1 MDFFGN
7 ILTGFQITFQPVNLL
22 YCFIGCF
29 IGTLIGVLPGIGP
42 TGAVSIL
49 LPVTF
54 KISPVASI
62 ILLAGIY
69 YGAMY
74 GGSTTSILVNVPGE
88 AASVVTCLDGYQMAR
103 QGRAGPALGIAAF
116 GSFIAGTFSVIAL
129 MFLSYPLSRFA
140 LAFGPPE
147 YTALIILG
155 MTILTYLA
163 QKSMIKALMMAAFG
177 FLLAYVGIDMLTGR
191 ARFTYGLA
199 GLMDGIGIL
208 PIAMGLFGVAEV
220 LENMDASGQ
229 ISVFKTKL
237 GNFYPTRQDWKDSWK
252 PITRGSVI
260 GFIIGIIPGGNATL
274 ASFVSYATEKRCSRH
289 PERFGHGAIEGVAG
303 PESSNNAAFAGG
315 MVPLFAL
322 GIPTSVACAL
332 LFAALL
338 IHGVQPGPFLIPE
351 HPEIFWGLVASMYL
365 GNIMLLVINLP
376 LIGMWVQVLRVPQRI
391 LLPLILFFCIV
402 GAYAANNSF
411 FDVVVMMFFG
421 VLGYLMRR
429 FDYEPAPMVL
439 AFVLGPMF
447 ENSMRQSLKLS
458 GGNFAIFFSR
468 PVSLTLLVL
477 AALVL
482 LSYFVFKK
490 QREVLDEKETKI

>member
-1 MDFFGN
+1 M
-7 ILTGFQITFQPVNLL
+7 TGFQITFQPINLL

-49 LPVTF
+49 LPMTF

-62 ILLAGIY
+62 ILLSGIY

-116 GSFIAGTFSVIAL
+116 GSFIAGTVSVIAL
-129 MFLSYPLSRFA
+129 MFLSYPLSTFA

-155 MTILTYLA
+155 ITILTYLA

-177 FLLAYVGIDMLTGR
+177 FLLAYVGIDMLTGK
-191 ARFTYGLA
+191 ARYTFGLA

-220 LENMDASGQ
+220 LENMGASGE

-237 GNFYPTRQDWKDSWK
+237 GNFYPNRQDWKDSWK
-252 PITRGSVI
+252 PITRGSLI
-260 GFIIGIIPGGNATL
+260 GFLIGIIPGGNATL
-274 ASFVSYATEKRCSRH
+274 ASFVSYATEKRCSKH

-351 HPEIFWGLVASMYL
+351 HPDIFWGLVASMYL
-365 GNIMLLVINLP
+365 GNIMLLIINLP
-376 LIGMWVQVLRVPQRI
+376 LIGMWVQVLRVPRRI
-391 LLPLILFFCIV
+391 LLPLILFFCII

-411 FDVVVMMFFG
+411 FDVGVMMVFG

-439 AFVLGPMF
+439 AFVLGPIL

-458 GGNFAIFFSR
+458 GGNFGIFFSR
-468 PVSLTLLVL
+468 PVSVTLLVL
-477 AALVL
+477 AGLVL
-482 LSYFVFKK
+482 LSYFIFKK
-490 QREVLDEKETKI
+490 QREVLDEKETMI

>member
-1 MDFFGN
+1 MDVFGN
-7 ILTGFQITFQPVNLL
+7 ILTGFQITFHPVNLL

-54 KISPVASI
+54 KISPVSSI
-62 ILLAGIY
+62 ILLSGIY

-116 GSFIAGTFSVIAL
+116 GSFIAGTFSVIGL
-129 MFLSYPLSRFA
+129 MFLSYPLSKFA

-191 ARFTYGLA
+191 ARFTFGLS
-199 GLMDGIGIL
+199 GLMDGVGIL

-237 GNFYPTRQDWKDSWK
+237 GNLYPTRQDWKDSWK
-252 PITRGSVI
+252 PITRGSLL
-260 GFIIGIIPGGNATL
+260 GFFVGIIPGGSATL
-274 ASFVSYATEKRCSRH
+274 ASFVSYATEKRCSKH
-289 PERFGHGAIEGVAG
+289 PDRFGHGAIEGVAG
-303 PESSNNAAFAGG
+303 PESSNNSAFAGG
-315 MVPLFAL
+315 LVPLFAL

-338 IHGVQPGPFLIPE
+338 IQGVQPGPFLIPE
-351 HPEIFWGLVASMYL
+351 HPDIFWGLVASMYL
-365 GNIMLLVINLP
+365 GNIMLLIINLP
-376 LIGMWVQVLRVPQRI
+376 LIGMWVQVLRVPRRI
-391 LLPLILFFCIV
+391 LLPLILFFCII

-411 FDVVVMMFFG
+411 FDVGVMMVFG
-421 VLGYLMRR
+421 VLGYLMRQ

-439 AFVLGPMF
+439 AFVLGPML

-458 GGNFAIFFSR
+458 GGSFWIFFSR
-468 PVSLTLLVL
+468 PVSVTLLVL
-477 AALVL
+477 AGLVL
-482 LSYFVFKK
+482 LSYFLFKK
-490 QREVLDEKETKI
+490 QRQVLDEKETMI

>member
-7 ILTGFQITFQPVNLL
+7 IVTGFQITFQPINLL

-49 LPVTF
+49 LPMTF

-62 ILLAGIY
+62 ILLSGIY

-116 GSFIAGTFSVIAL
+116 GSFIAGTVSVIAL
-129 MFLSYPLSRFA
+129 MFLSYPLSTFA

-155 MTILTYLA
+155 ITILTYLA

-177 FLLAYVGIDMLTGR
+177 FLLAYVGIDMLTGK
-191 ARFTYGLA
+191 ARYTFGLA

-220 LENMDASGQ
+220 LENMGASGE

-237 GNFYPTRQDWKDSWK
+237 GNFYPNRQDWKDSWK
-252 PITRGSVI
+252 PITRGSLI
-260 GFIIGIIPGGNATL
+260 GFLIGIIPGGNATL
-274 ASFVSYATEKRCSRH
+274 ASFVSYATEKRCSKH

-351 HPEIFWGLVASMYL
+351 HPDIFWGLVASMYL
-365 GNIMLLVINLP
+365 GNIMLLIINLP
-376 LIGMWVQVLRVPQRI
+376 LIGMWVQVLRVPRRI
-391 LLPLILFFCIV
+391 LLPLILFFCII

-411 FDVVVMMFFG
+411 FDVGVMMVFG

-439 AFVLGPMF
+439 AFVLGPIL

-458 GGNFAIFFSR
+458 GGNFGIFFSR
-468 PVSLTLLVL
+468 PVSVTLLVL
-477 AALVL
+477 AGLVL
-482 LSYFVFKK
+482 LSYFIFKK
-490 QREVLDEKETKI
+490 QREVLDEKETMI

>member
-1 MDFFGN
+1 MDVFGN

-42 TGAVSIL
+42 TGTVSIL

-54 KISPVASI
+54 KISPVSSI
-62 ILLAGIY
+62 ILLSGIY

-116 GSFIAGTFSVIAL
+116 GSFIAGTFSVIGL
-129 MFLSYPLSRFA
+129 MFLSYPLSKFA

-191 ARFTYGLA
+191 ARFTFGLS
-199 GLMDGIGIL
+199 GLMDGVGIL

-237 GNFYPTRQDWKDSWK
+237 GNLYPTRQDWKDSWK
-252 PITRGSVI
+252 PITRGSLL
-260 GFIIGIIPGGNATL
+260 GFFVGIIPGGSATL
-274 ASFVSYATEKRCSRH
+274 ASFVSYATEKRCSKH
-289 PERFGHGAIEGVAG
+289 PDRFGHGAIEGVAG
-303 PESSNNAAFAGG
+303 PESSNNSAFAGG
-315 MVPLFAL
+315 LVPLFAL

-338 IHGVQPGPFLIPE
+338 IQGIQPGPFLIPE
-351 HPEIFWGLVASMYL
+351 HPDIFWGLVASMYL
-365 GNIMLLVINLP
+365 GNIMLLIINLP

-391 LLPLILFFCIV
+391 LLPLILFFCII

-411 FDVVVMMFFG
+411 FDVGVMMVFG
-421 VLGYLMRR
+421 VLGYLMRK

-439 AFVLGPMF
+439 AFVLGPML

-458 GGNFAIFFSR
+458 GGSFWIFFSR
-468 PVSLTLLVL
+468 PVSVTLLVL
-477 AALVL
+477 AGLVL

-490 QREVLDEKETKI
+490 QRQVLDEKETMV

>member
-116 GSFIAGTFSVIAL
+116 GSFLAGTFSVIAL
-129 MFLSYPLSRFA
+129 MFLSHPLSRFA

-191 ARFTYGLA
+191 TRFTYGLS
-199 GLMDGIGIL
+199 GLVDGIGIL

-229 ISVFKTKL
+229 ISIFKTKL

-252 PITRGSVI
+252 PITRGSII
-260 GFIIGIIPGGNATL
+260 GFFIGIIPGGNATL

-365 GNIMLLVINLP
+365 GNVMLLVINLP

-458 GGNFAIFFSR
+458 GGNFVIFVSR

-482 LSYFVFKK
+482 VSYFVFKK

>member
-7 ILTGFQITFQPVNLL
+7 ILTGFQITFQPINLL

-62 ILLAGIY
+62 ILLSGIY

-116 GSFIAGTFSVIAL
+116 GSFIAGTVSVIAL
-129 MFLSYPLSRFA
+129 MFLSYPLSKFA

-155 MTILTYLA
+155 ITILTYLA

-191 ARFTYGLA
+191 ARYTFGLP

-220 LENMDASGQ
+220 LENMGASGE
-229 ISVFKTKL
+229 ISVFNTKL
-237 GNFYPTRQDWKDSWK
+237 GNFYPNRQDWKDSWK
-252 PITRGSVI
+252 PITRGSFI
-260 GFIIGIIPGGNATL
+260 GFFIGIIPGGNATL

-289 PERFGHGAIEGVAG
+289 PEKFGYGAIEGVAG
-303 PESSNNAAFAGG
+303 PESANNAAFAGG

-365 GNIMLLVINLP
+365 GNIMLLIINLP

-411 FDVVVMMFFG
+411 FDVGVMMVFG

-439 AFVLGPMF
+439 AFVLGPML

-458 GGNFAIFFSR
+458 GGNFGIFFSR
-468 PVSLTLLVL
+468 PVSVTLLVL

-490 QREVLDEKETKI
+490 QREVLDEKEVKI